1 MKYLKITKQFAAL
14 GLAAM
19 LFSACDK
26 VETTAPLGDAG
37 QNLVTILQGATPS
50 NIIKDPVDFVA
61 TPTTLTKGVIDIRRE
76 VPTAAALNQKMT
88 VTIKDDTA
96 AVRAAN
102 ASYVQFPTALYTLT
116 LSPGVTKVGGQ
127 GGVFTVVF
135 QPGEFAKQ
143 IYINVPN
150 ATLLNPSALYGLG
163 FTITSA
169 DAGGKIATAKS
180 VVVEVG
186 AKNNWDGVYDITGTF
201 SDVSAAGAAFTNAYP
216 LQYALVT
223 TGAST
228 CDVVD
233 NMYQGYP
240 AYIFNATPGSLSFYG
255 SYGLCI
261 GFNPANNTIND
272 LHNYY
277 GDPTKAATGGGNPSA
292 GSGAPNYISANTRRA
307 VLDPTGANAVQGN
320 KDILIKHWMIQ
331 PSVIPAAPSIRAYF
345 NETWKYVGPR

>member
-1 MKYLKITKQFAAL
+1 MKYLKITKQFAAI
-14 GLAAM
+14 GIAAM
-19 LFSACDK
+19 LFTACDK
-26 VETTAPLGDAG
+26 VETTPGLGKSG
-37 QNLVTILQGATPS
+37 QTLVTLLEGGNPY
-50 NIIKDPVDFVA
+50 NVIKDPVDFVP

-76 VPTAAALNQKMT
+76 IPNSEELNKTIT

-116 LSPGVTKVGGQ
+116 LSPGITKTGGQ

-150 ATLLNPSALYGLG
+150 ATLLNPSSLYGLG

-169 DAGGKIATAKS
+169 DGGAKVANAKA

-201 SDVSAAGAAFTNAYP
+201 SDINAAGAAFTGAYP

-223 TGAST
+223 TGANT

-233 NMYQGYP
+233 NKYQGYP
-240 AYIFNATPGSLSFYG
+240 AYIFTTPTGLSFYG

-261 GFNPANNTIND
+261 GFNAATGAISD

-277 GDPTKAATGGGNPSA
+277 GDKTKPATAGGSPSA
-292 GSGAPNYISANTRRA
+292 GTGPPDYAASNTRRA
-307 VLDPTGANAVQGN
+307 VLDPSGVNAVQGN
-320 KDILIKHWMIQ
+320 RDILIKHWMLQ
-331 PSVIPAAPSIRAYF
+331 PSLQPSPFIRSFF
-345 NETWKYVGPR
+345 NEKWAYAGPR